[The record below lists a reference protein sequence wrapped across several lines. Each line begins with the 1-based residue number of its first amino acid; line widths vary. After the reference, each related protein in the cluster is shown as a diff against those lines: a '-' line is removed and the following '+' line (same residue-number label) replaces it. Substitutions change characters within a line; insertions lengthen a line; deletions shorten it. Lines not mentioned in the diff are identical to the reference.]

1 MNVMRKDNFTISH
14 VTRYAQGASQTRP
27 QRIIIEGEYTMVYLE
42 ISLNIAGKDRDA
54 AAGVYTKY
62 KAPFL
67 TQVTGAKSKELLI
80 RDEDVQVLHGFD
92 TASNAKA
99 YLVSELFKNDVVGEL
114 RPLLQSAPDVRIYE
128 TA

>member
-1 MNVMRKDNFTISH
+1 MLLKRDRN
-14 VTRYAQGASQTRP
+14 ASSSKESKTWFIWR
-27 QRIIIEGEYTMVYLE
+27 LA
-42 ISLNIAGKDRDA
+42 LNIVAKDRDA

-128 TA
+128 TV